1 MKRII
6 DRTEQ
11 AIIDLNTLID
21 IDKDKDKDNRFT
33 IENKNKPVNK

>member
-6 DRTEQ
+6 DRSKQ